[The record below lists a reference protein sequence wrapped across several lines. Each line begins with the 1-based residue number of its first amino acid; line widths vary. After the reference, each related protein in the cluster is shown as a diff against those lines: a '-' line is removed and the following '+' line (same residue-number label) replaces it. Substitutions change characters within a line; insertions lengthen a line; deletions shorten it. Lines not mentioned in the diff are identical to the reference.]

1 MDYEPTKW
9 IDVPEGTSPS
19 EDTPSL
25 DANHL
30 NKIEQGIENSLQK
43 SGGTMTGELYL
54 KGSPVLSNEAATK
67 EYADNNILYFYGSF
81 NLGGI
86 NPKRVTYKINIPE
99 GEDLSQKYNSFVAVY
114 TAGGITPLQP
124 IFYDESVTILREG
137 AKQLTVKIDSNSSQ
151 IEFYTNSEKESNFYL
166 LLIPTSKKTKLQP
179 I

>member
-9 IDVPEGTSPS
+9 VDVPEGTSPS
-19 EDTPSL
+19 EGTPSL

-81 NLGGI
+81 NLGGSNSQSAI
-86 NPKRVTYKINIPE
+86 YKINIPE
-99 GEDLSQKYNSFVAVY
+99 GEDLSQKYNAFVAVY
-114 TAGGITPLQP
+114 TADGVTPLQP
-124 IFYDESVTILREG
+124 IFYDKSVTIFREG
-137 AKQLTVKIDSNSSQ
+137 TKKLTVTIDSNSSQ

-166 LLIPTSKKTKLQP
+166 LLIPTSKKAELQQ